1 MSELKA
7 NSDLVISLADSAKL
21 IQHTGQDVSYIFQGE
36 PGIGKSSV
44 LKFLKEQDPDR
55 HYIYM
60 DGPLLDLGDVGGVP
74 RVEEIDGIHVT
85 KFAPNALVGFHFK
98 KPVTLMVD
106 EFGKM
111 MRPVQN
117 MFLRLLLEHKLND
130 QTLPE
135 GSSVFGTTNMSTDGL
150 GDNLM
155 AHVRNRVSFV
165 TVRKP
170 TNAEWLIWAANND
183 VAPEV
188 GAFAKFFEQVFDS
201 YLNGDVDGNPYVF
214 NPRKSQGAFVTP
226 RSLEKASHIIRKR
239 HALGADV
246 TTAALVGC
254 LGVAGARDLV
264 SYAELADKLPTWDAI
279 VKSPMNARVPTGV
292 DQAAAFMVVFNAI
305 SRVDKVSMDPWLEYL
320 MRLPKEMQ
328 GVFALEVVKTKNRDA
343 AIGNRKFVEFA
354 TKNSYL
360 F

>member
-7 NSDLVISLADSAKL
+7 NSDLMISLNAGADL
-21 IQHTGQDVSYIFQGE
+21 IGHTGQDVSYIFQGE
-36 PGIGKSSV
+36 PGIGKSAI
-44 LKFLKEQDPDR
+44 LKMLAERDASR

-74 RVEEIDGIHVT
+74 RIEMVNGVHVT
-85 KFAPNALVGFHFK
+85 KFAPNALMGFHFN

-130 QTLPE
+130 LTLPE
-135 GSSVFGTTNMSTDGL
+135 GSTVFGTTNMTTDGL
-150 GDNLM
+150 GDNLL

-170 TNAEWLIWAANND
+170 TQSEWQVWAMDNGI
-183 VAPEV
+183 APEV
-188 GAFAKFFEQVFDS
+188 GAFAKFFSQVFES
-201 YLNGDVDGNPYVF
+201 YLSDDVEGNPYVF
-214 NPRKSQGAFVTP
+214 NPRKQQGAFVTP
-226 RSLEKASHIIRKR
+226 RSLEKASHIIKHRGE
-239 HALGADV
+239 LGAAT
-246 TTAALVGC
+246 TTAALAGAI
-254 LGVAGARDLV
+254 GIAGARDLV
-264 SYAELADKLPTWDAI
+264 TYAEMADKLPTWESLINNPKGAL
-279 VKSPMNARVPTGV
+279 VPTGV
-292 DQAAAFMVVFNAI
+292 DQAAAFMVVFNAV
-305 SRVDKVSMDPWLEYL
+305 SRITKATMDPWLDYL

-343 AIGNRKFVEFA
+343 AISNRKFVEFA
-354 TKNSYL
+354 AKNSYL